1 MSNEVADKWIQRA
14 AVAAIVAVACGLL
27 GTGVALYAPSSHAT
41 PATVTAPQGGPL
53 ATTVA
58 R

>member
-1 MSNEVADKWIQRA
+1 MADKWIQRA

>member
-27 GTGVALYAPSSHAT
+27 GTGVALYAPT
-41 PATVTAPQGGPL
+41 PPVRPATMV
-53 ATTVA
+53 V